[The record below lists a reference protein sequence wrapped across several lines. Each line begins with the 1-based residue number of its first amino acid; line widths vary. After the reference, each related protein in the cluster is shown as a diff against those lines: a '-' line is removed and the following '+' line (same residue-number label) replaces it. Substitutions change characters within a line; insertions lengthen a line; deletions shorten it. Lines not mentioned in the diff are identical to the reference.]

1 VLIALKLIKFFS
13 KMNKKLFVIF
23 LSLIGTG
30 TASIMVSGIK
40 LLSQDLNPF
49 MIAFYRCLFGV
60 IIMLPF
66 MIYNYPEAWKTHN
79 IKLQF
84 VRSAINVYSMISWFT
99 AIGTLQLEKAAAIGF
114 TTPLFTTILAIIFLG
129 EVIRIQRITALIIG
143 FIGILV
149 VIRPGYIP
157 FESGALWLLSAAI
170 TFSIVIIIVKKLTE
184 KDSSLTTAFYQMA
197 FMVPPTFL
205 IALFFWESI
214 NINQFLLFIF
224 VAIAGF
230 ITQFSFAQCLKM
242 AETTFIMPI
251 QFTKLIWLS
260 LIGYFFFMEVPDIWT
275 WIGASIIFSSIL
287 FIAYREAINKN
298 SLLKTKKVDKLI
310 SNY

>member
-1 VLIALKLIKFFS
+1 
-13 KMNKKLFVIF
+13 MNKKLFVIL
-23 LSLIGTG
+23 LSLLGTG
-30 TASIMVSGIK
+30 TAAIMVSGIK

-129 EVIRIQRITALIIG
+129 EVIRIQRITAVIVG

-197 FMVPPTFL
+197 FMVPPTFF

-251 QFTKLIWLS
+251 QFTKLIWVS

>member
-1 VLIALKLIKFFS
+1 MFVSKF
-13 KMNKKLFVIF
+13 NKEKSDFENDIFVIL
-23 LSLIGTG
+23 LSLLGTG
-30 TASIMVSGIK
+30 TAAIMVSGIK

-49 MIAFYRCLFGV
+49 IIAFYRCLFGV

-129 EVIRIQRITALIIG
+129 EVIRIQRITALIVG

-184 KDSSLTTAFYQMA
+184 KDSSLTTAFYQ
-197 FMVPPTFL
+197 
-205 IALFFWESI
+205 IRH
-214 NINQFLLFIF
+214 FLLHC
-224 VAIAGF
+224 
-230 ITQFSFAQCLKM
+230 SFGKA
-242 AETTFIMPI
+242 
-251 QFTKLIWLS
+251 LI
-260 LIGYFFFMEVPDIWT
+260 
-275 WIGASIIFSSIL
+275 
-287 FIAYREAINKN
+287 
-298 SLLKTKKVDKLI
+298 
-310 SNY
+310 

>member
-1 VLIALKLIKFFS
+1 
-13 KMNKKLFVIF
+13 MNKKLFVIF

-30 TASIMVSGIK
+30 TAAIMVSGIK

-197 FMVPPTFL
+197 FMVPPTFF

>member
-1 VLIALKLIKFFS
+1 
-13 KMNKKLFVIF
+13 MNKKLFVIL
-23 LSLIGTG
+23 LSLLGTG
-30 TASIMVSGIK
+30 TAAIMVSGIK

-49 MIAFYRCLFGV
+49 IIAFYRCLFGV

-170 TFSIVIIIVKKLTE
+170 SFSIVIIIVKKLTE

-197 FMVPPTFL
+197 FMIPPTFF

-214 NINQFLLFIF
+214 NISQILLFIF

-298 SLLKTKKVDKLI
+298 SLLKTKRVDKII

>member
-1 VLIALKLIKFFS
+1 
-13 KMNKKLFVIF
+13 MNKKLFVIL
-23 LSLIGTG
+23 LSLLGTG
-30 TASIMVSGIK
+30 TAAIMVSGIK

-49 MIAFYRCLFGV
+49 IIAFYRCLFGV

-79 IKLQF
+79 RKLQF

-129 EVIRIQRITALIIG
+129 EVIRIQRITALIVG

-197 FMVPPTFL
+197 FMVPPTFF

>member
-1 VLIALKLIKFFS
+1 
-13 KMNKKLFVIF
+13 MNKKLFVIF

-30 TASIMVSGIK
+30 TAAIMVSGIK

-49 MIAFYRCLFGV
+49 IIAFYRCLFGV

-99 AIGTLQLEKAAAIGF
+99 AIGTLQLEKAAALGF

-129 EVIRIQRITALIIG
+129 EVIRIQRITALIVG

-197 FMVPPTFL
+197 FMVPPTFF

-214 NINQFLLFIF
+214 NISQFLLFIF

-275 WIGASIIFSSIL
+275 WIGASIIFSTIL

>member
-1 VLIALKLIKFFS
+1 
-13 KMNKKLFVIF
+13 MNKKLFVIF

-30 TASIMVSGIK
+30 TAAIMVSGIK

-197 FMVPPTFL
+197 FMVPPTFF

-214 NINQFLLFIF
+214 NISQILLFIF

-230 ITQFSFAQCLKM
+230 ITQISFAQCLKM
-242 AETTFIMPI
+242 AETTFIMPV

-287 FIAYREAINKN
+287 FIAYREAINTN

>member
-1 VLIALKLIKFFS
+1 
-13 KMNKKLFVIF
+13 MNKKLFVIF
-23 LSLIGTG
+23 LSLLGTG
-30 TASIMVSGIK
+30 TAAIMVSGIK

-49 MIAFYRCLFGV
+49 IIAFYRCLFGV

-129 EVIRIQRITALIIG
+129 EVIRIQRITALIVG

-197 FMVPPTFL
+197 FMVPPTFF

-214 NINQFLLFIF
+214 NINQILLFIF

>member
-1 VLIALKLIKFFS
+1 
-13 KMNKKLFVIF
+13 MNKKLFVIF

-30 TASIMVSGIK
+30 TAAIMVSGIK

-129 EVIRIQRITALIIG
+129 EVIRIQRITALIVG

-157 FESGALWLLSAAI
+157 FESGALWLLTAAI

-197 FMVPPTFL
+197 FMVPPTFF

>member
-1 VLIALKLIKFFS
+1 
-13 KMNKKLFVIF
+13 MNKKLFVIF

-30 TASIMVSGIK
+30 TAAIMVSGIK

-49 MIAFYRCLFGV
+49 IIAFYRCLFGV

-129 EVIRIQRITALIIG
+129 EVIRIQRITALIVG

-197 FMVPPTFL
+197 FMVPPTFF

-214 NINQFLLFIF
+214 NISQFLLFIF

-242 AETTFIMPI
+242 AATTFIMPI

>member
-1 VLIALKLIKFFS
+1 
-13 KMNKKLFVIF
+13 MNKKLFVIL
-23 LSLIGTG
+23 LSLLGTG
-30 TASIMVSGIK
+30 TAAIMVSGIK

-129 EVIRIQRITALIIG
+129 EVIRIQRITALIVG

-197 FMVPPTFL
+197 FMVPPTFF

-214 NINQFLLFIF
+214 NISQFLLFIF

>member
-1 VLIALKLIKFFS
+1 
-13 KMNKKLFVIF
+13 
-23 LSLIGTG
+23 
-30 TASIMVSGIK
+30 
-40 LLSQDLNPF
+40 
-49 MIAFYRCLFGV
+49 
-60 IIMLPF
+60 
-66 MIYNYPEAWKTHN
+66 
-79 IKLQF
+79 
-84 VRSAINVYSMISWFT
+84 MISWFT

-129 EVIRIQRITALIIG
+129 EVVRVQRITALIIG

-157 FESGALWLLSAAI
+157 FESGALWLLSAAL

-184 KDSSLTTAFYQMA
+184 KDSSLTTVFYQMA

-205 IALFFWESI
+205 IALFFWESV
-214 NINQFLLFIF
+214 NLNQIFIFIF

-260 LIGYFFFMEVPDIWT
+260 VIGYLFFKEIPDIWT
-275 WIGASIIFSSIL
+275 WIGASIIFLSIL

-298 SLLKTKKVDKLI
+298 SLLKSKKVDKLL

>member
-1 VLIALKLIKFFS
+1 
-13 KMNKKLFVIF
+13 MNKKLFVIF

-30 TASIMVSGIK
+30 TAAIMVSGIK

-66 MIYNYPEAWKTHN
+66 MIYNYPKAWKTHN

-170 TFSIVIIIVKKLTE
+170 SFSIVIIIVKKLTE

-197 FMVPPTFL
+197 FMVPPTFF

-214 NINQFLLFIF
+214 NINQILLFIF

>member
-1 VLIALKLIKFFS
+1 
-13 KMNKKLFVIF
+13 MNKKLFVIL
-23 LSLIGTG
+23 LSLLGTG
-30 TASIMVSGIK
+30 TAAIMVSGIK

-49 MIAFYRCLFGV
+49 IIAFYRCLFGV

-129 EVIRIQRITALIIG
+129 EVIRIQRITALIVG

-197 FMVPPTFL
+197 FMVPPTFF

-242 AETTFIMPI
+242 AETTVIMPI
-251 QFTKLIWLS
+251 QFTKIIWLS

>member
-1 VLIALKLIKFFS
+1 
-13 KMNKKLFVIF
+13 MNKKLFGIL
-23 LSLIGTG
+23 LSLLGTG
-30 TASIMVSGIK
+30 TAAIMVSGIK

-129 EVIRIQRITALIIG
+129 EVIRIQRITALIVG

-197 FMVPPTFL
+197 FMVPPTFF

>member
-1 VLIALKLIKFFS
+1 
-13 KMNKKLFVIF
+13 MNKKLFVIF

-30 TASIMVSGIK
+30 TAAIMVSGIK

-49 MIAFYRCLFGV
+49 IIAFYRCLFGV

-129 EVIRIQRITALIIG
+129 EVIRIQRITALIVG

-197 FMVPPTFL
+197 VMVPPTFF

-214 NINQFLLFIF
+214 NISQFLLFIF

>member
-1 VLIALKLIKFFS
+1 
-13 KMNKKLFVIF
+13 MNKKLFVIL
-23 LSLIGTG
+23 LSLLGTG
-30 TASIMVSGIK
+30 TAAIMVSGIK

-66 MIYNYPEAWKTHN
+66 MIYNYPEVWKTHN

-129 EVIRIQRITALIIG
+129 EVIRIQRITALIVG

-157 FESGALWLLSAAI
+157 FESGALWLLTAAI

-197 FMVPPTFL
+197 FMVPPTFF

-214 NINQFLLFIF
+214 NINQILLFIF

>member
-1 VLIALKLIKFFS
+1 
-13 KMNKKLFVIF
+13 MNKKLFVIL
-23 LSLIGTG
+23 LSLLGTG
-30 TASIMVSGIK
+30 TAAIMVSGIK

-49 MIAFYRCLFGV
+49 IIAFYRCLFGV

-129 EVIRIQRITALIIG
+129 EVIRIQRITALIVG

-170 TFSIVIIIVKKLTE
+170 SFSIVIIIVKKLTE

>member
-1 VLIALKLIKFFS
+1 
-13 KMNKKLFVIF
+13 MNKKLFVIL
-23 LSLIGTG
+23 LSLLGTG
-30 TASIMVSGIK
+30 TAAIMVSGIK

-129 EVIRIQRITALIIG
+129 EVIRIQRITALIVG

-197 FMVPPTFL
+197 FMVPPTFF

-214 NINQFLLFIF
+214 NINQILLLIF

>member
-1 VLIALKLIKFFS
+1 
-13 KMNKKLFVIF
+13 MNKKLFVIL
-23 LSLIGTG
+23 LSLLGTG
-30 TASIMVSGIK
+30 TAAIMVSGIK

-49 MIAFYRCLFGV
+49 IIAFYRCLFGV

-79 IKLQF
+79 IKLQY

-129 EVIRIQRITALIIG
+129 EVIRIQRITALIVG

-197 FMVPPTFL
+197 FMVPPTFF

>member
-1 VLIALKLIKFFS
+1 
-13 KMNKKLFVIF
+13 MNKKLFVIL
-23 LSLIGTG
+23 LSLLGTG
-30 TASIMVSGIK
+30 TAAIMVSGIK

-49 MIAFYRCLFGV
+49 IIAFYRCLFGV

-129 EVIRIQRITALIIG
+129 EVIRIQRITALIVG

-149 VIRPGYIP
+149 VVRPGYIP

-170 TFSIVIIIVKKLTE
+170 SFSIVIIIVKKLTE

-197 FMVPPTFL
+197 FMVPPTFF

-214 NINQFLLFIF
+214 NISQILLFIF

-230 ITQFSFAQCLKM
+230 ITQFSFAQCLKL

-287 FIAYREAINKN
+287 FIAYREAINTN

>member
-1 VLIALKLIKFFS
+1 
-13 KMNKKLFVIF
+13 MNKKLFVIF

-30 TASIMVSGIK
+30 TAAIMVSGIK

-129 EVIRIQRITALIIG
+129 EVIRIQRITALIVG

-197 FMVPPTFL
+197 FMVPPTFF

-298 SLLKTKKVDKLI
+298 SLLKTKRVDKII

>member
-1 VLIALKLIKFFS
+1 
-13 KMNKKLFVIF
+13 MNKKLFVIL
-23 LSLIGTG
+23 LSLLGTG
-30 TASIMVSGIK
+30 TAAIMVSGIK

-49 MIAFYRCLFGV
+49 IIAFYRCLFGV

-99 AIGTLQLEKAAAIGF
+99 AIGPLQLEKAAAIGF

-129 EVIRIQRITALIIG
+129 EVIRIQRITALIVG

-197 FMVPPTFL
+197 FMVPPTFF

-214 NINQFLLFIF
+214 NISQFLLFIF

>member
-1 VLIALKLIKFFS
+1 
-13 KMNKKLFVIF
+13 MNKKLFVIF

-30 TASIMVSGIK
+30 TAAIMVSGIK

-66 MIYNYPEAWKTHN
+66 MIYNYPKAWKTHN

-84 VRSAINVYSMISWFT
+84 VRCAINVYSMISWFT

-129 EVIRIQRITALIIG
+129 EVVRIQRITALIVG

-197 FMVPPTFL
+197 FMVPPTFF

-214 NINQFLLFIF
+214 NITQILLFIF

>member
-1 VLIALKLIKFFS
+1 
-13 KMNKKLFVIF
+13 MNKKLFVIL
-23 LSLIGTG
+23 LSLLGTG
-30 TASIMVSGIK
+30 TAAIMVSGIK

-49 MIAFYRCLFGV
+49 IIAFYRCLFGV

-129 EVIRIQRITALIIG
+129 EVIRIQRITALIVG

-170 TFSIVIIIVKKLTE
+170 SFSIVIIIVKKLTE

-197 FMVPPTFL
+197 FMVPPTFF

-214 NINQFLLFIF
+214 NINQILLFIF

-230 ITQFSFAQCLKM
+230 ITQFSFAQCLKL

-298 SLLKTKKVDKLI
+298 SLLKTKRVDKII

>member
-1 VLIALKLIKFFS
+1 
-13 KMNKKLFVIF
+13 MNKKLFVIL
-23 LSLIGTG
+23 LSLLGTG
-30 TASIMVSGIK
+30 TAAIMVSGIK

-49 MIAFYRCLFGV
+49 IIAFYRCLFGV

-84 VRSAINVYSMISWFT
+84 VRSGINVYSMISWFT

-129 EVIRIQRITALIIG
+129 EVIRIQRITALIVG

-197 FMVPPTFL
+197 FMVPPTFF

>member
-1 VLIALKLIKFFS
+1 
-13 KMNKKLFVIF
+13 MNKKLFVIL
-23 LSLIGTG
+23 LSLLGTG
-30 TASIMVSGIK
+30 TAAIMVSGIT

-49 MIAFYRCLFGV
+49 IIAVYRCLFGV

-129 EVIRIQRITALIIG
+129 EVIRIQRITALIVG

-197 FMVPPTFL
+197 FMVPPTFF

-275 WIGASIIFSSIL
+275 WIGASLIFSSIL

>member
-1 VLIALKLIKFFS
+1 
-13 KMNKKLFVIF
+13 MNKKLFVIF
-23 LSLIGTG
+23 LSLLGTG
-30 TASIMVSGIK
+30 TAAIMVSGIK

-84 VRSAINVYSMISWFT
+84 VRCAINVYSMISWFT

-129 EVIRIQRITALIIG
+129 EVIKIQRITALIVG

-197 FMVPPTFL
+197 FMVPPTFF

-214 NINQFLLFIF
+214 NISQFLLFIF

>member
-1 VLIALKLIKFFS
+1 
-13 KMNKKLFVIF
+13 MNKKLFVIL
-23 LSLIGTG
+23 LSLLGTG
-30 TASIMVSGIK
+30 TAAIMVSGIK

-129 EVIRIQRITALIIG
+129 EVIRIQRITALIVG

-197 FMVPPTFL
+197 FMVPPTFF

-251 QFTKLIWLS
+251 QFTKLVWLS

>member
-1 VLIALKLIKFFS
+1 
-13 KMNKKLFVIF
+13 MNKKLFVIL
-23 LSLIGTG
+23 LSLLGTG
-30 TASIMVSGIK
+30 TAAIMVSGIK

-129 EVIRIQRITALIIG
+129 EVIRIQRITALVVG

-197 FMVPPTFL
+197 FMVPPTFF

>member
-1 VLIALKLIKFFS
+1 
-13 KMNKKLFVIF
+13 MNKKLFVIF

-30 TASIMVSGIK
+30 TAAIMVSGIK

-49 MIAFYRCLFGV
+49 IIAFYRCLFGV

-84 VRSAINVYSMISWFT
+84 VRCAINVYSMISWFT

-129 EVIRIQRITALIIG
+129 EVIRIQRITALIVG

-197 FMVPPTFL
+197 FMVPPTFF

-214 NINQFLLFIF
+214 NISQFLLFIF

>member
-1 VLIALKLIKFFS
+1 
-13 KMNKKLFVIF
+13 MNKKLFVIF

-30 TASIMVSGIK
+30 TAAIMVSGIK
-40 LLSQDLNPF
+40 LLSQDLNHF
-49 MIAFYRCLFGV
+49 IIAFYRCLFGV

-129 EVIRIQRITALIIG
+129 EVIRIQRITALIVG

-197 FMVPPTFL
+197 FMVPPTFF